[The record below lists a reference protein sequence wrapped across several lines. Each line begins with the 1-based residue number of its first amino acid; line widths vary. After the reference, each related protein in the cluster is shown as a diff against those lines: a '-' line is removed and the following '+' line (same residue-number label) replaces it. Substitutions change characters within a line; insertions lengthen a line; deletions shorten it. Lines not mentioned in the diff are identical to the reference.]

1 MNENGQSGNIV
12 VIDQKKQ
19 QQQQT
24 RHYYMK
30 HVYNN
35 KECFD
40 NLIKKKGKSNV
51 NVNENT
57 NKKQANKGNYKM
69 NNINNN
75 QLK

>member
-40 NLIKKKGKSNV
+40 NLIKKK
-51 NVNENT
+51 
-57 NKKQANKGNYKM
+57 AN
-69 NNINNN
+69 
-75 QLK
+75 LT